1 VKKAQEQGHAQL
13 PREAFSPQ
21 LHLVE
26 RDTELATIDAVIGA
40 ATLGGD
46 RLLVLVGASAHVN
59 HAAVITSRGPPV
71 GAVLS

>member
-1 VKKAQEQGHAQL
+1 MRNAQEQGHAQL

-40 ATLGGD
+40 TRGRD
-46 RLLVLVGASAHVN
+46 RLLAIEGRPESARRPW
-59 HAAVITSRGPPV
+59 SWRPK
-71 GAVLS
+71 L